1 MATEEDALKA
11 PGADDRPGS
20 RWKLLV
26 DPVGLAITIIIVAT
40 IWGAAWWGRRAE
52 RRSLRTRRVAEVRAA
67 AELMLHSA
75 ESMLATDELPALQHL
90 VTSVSEKHH
99 LAACRI
105 VLPDGGVL
113 ADTDPSRISVH
124 KLPDKWPSE
133 SVGGAEESITADEM
147 SIRLRLHVPGR
158 GPARLDTSASIERPI
173 CCTSAGRAGFG
184 IIAIVALAG
193 LLLVYRWMRSRLRA
207 MSAIRQALVAF
218 GGGEATTATMAV
230 RSGLGPEAGAW
241 NRLLHDSQQLQQQV
255 ALKQA
260 RESLETRGQATADL
274 SAACDTLSQ
283 GMVFVD
289 AQGCATFV
297 NGAASVFL
305 QRPRDQLLGA
315 DIGEFIQDESLL
327 ASIRDMVRGP
337 ASERRTVEVEQKDAG
352 GDGVL
357 RYSVRPVRG
366 QDSAAAV
373 IVIDDVTQQ
382 RVAEGARGVFV
393 AQATH
398 ELRTPLTNIRLNV
411 ETAIEDGQR
420 DPALRA
426 NCLNVISQ
434 ESRRLE
440 RMVGDILSVA
450 QIEAGSFKITKDDVR
465 LKALFDE
472 LQEDY
477 RAQAEERHVGL
488 TFSLPP
494 KLPTIQADR
503 DTIVL
508 SLHNLIA
515 NALKYT
521 PAGGQVAVHVDVSP
535 TELVVA
541 VADTGIGIAEDDLER
556 VFERFY
562 RSKDRRVTKTTGSG
576 LGLALAREVIRLHGG
591 DITVHSETDKGS
603 TFTLTL
609 PIVGEDAPHEHSAAA
624 PGRGNGSE
632 A

>member
-1 MATEEDALKA
+1 MATEEALQKPSGAGKA
-11 PGADDRPGS
+11 SS
-20 RWKLLV
+20 RWKLVV
-26 DPVGLAITIIIVAT
+26 DPVGLAITIIVVVA
-40 IWGAAWWGRRAE
+40 IGGAAWWGRRAE
-52 RRSLRTRRVAEVRAA
+52 RISLRSRRVAEVRAA
-67 AELMLHSA
+67 TELMLHSA

-90 VTSVSEKHH
+90 VTRVTEKHR

-105 VLPDGGVL
+105 VLPDGEVL
-113 ADTDPSRISVH
+113 ADADPTRITVRT
-124 KLPDKWPSE
+124 LPPKWPGG
-133 SVGGAEESITADEM
+133 SVGPAEESVTADKI
-147 SIRLRLHVPGR
+147 SIRSRLHVPGR
-158 GPARLDTSASIERPI
+158 GPAHLEASASIGRPI

-184 IIAIVALAG
+184 VIAIVALAG

-207 MSAIRQALVAF
+207 MAAIRESLAAF
-218 GGGEATTATMAV
+218 GGGKATTATMAV
-230 RSGLGPEAGAW
+230 GNGLGPEAGAW
-241 NRLLHDSQQLQQQV
+241 NRLLHDSQQLRQQV
-255 ALKQA
+255 SLERA
-260 RESLETRGQATADL
+260 RESLETRGQTTADL

-305 QRPRDQLLGA
+305 QSPREQILGA
-315 DIGEFIQDESLL
+315 DIGEFIHDESLL
-327 ASIRDMVRGP
+327 ASIRAMVTGP
-337 ASERRTVEVEQKDAG
+337 VSERRTVEVEQQDAS

-373 IVIDDVTQQ
+373 IVIEDVTQQ
-382 RVAEGARGVFV
+382 RVAEGARSVFV

-411 ETAIEDGQR
+411 ETAIDDGQR

-426 NCLNVISQ
+426 NCLNVINQ

-440 RMVGDILSVA
+440 RMVGDILSVS

-465 LKALFDE
+465 LKVLFDE
-472 LQEDY
+472 IQADY
-477 RAQAEERHVGL
+477 KAQAQERHVGI

-503 DTIVL
+503 DKIVL

-521 PAGGQVAVHVDVSP
+521 PAGGQVAVHVDASAS
-535 TELVVA
+535 ELVVA
-541 VADTGIGIAEDDLER
+541 VADTGIGIPQDDLDR
-556 VFERFY
+556 IFERFY
-562 RSKDRRVTKTTGSG
+562 RSKDPRVLKTAGSG

-591 DITVHSETDKGS
+591 EITVHSEIDKGS

-609 PIVGEDAPHEHSAAA
+609 PIVREAAPHEHTAAA
-624 PGRGNGSE
+624 AGRGNGSE